1 MDVKHLLSLQYSAIE
16 LRHQAL
22 EDLLSGPEHLHATIG
37 SKLGHIR
44 QVRAEYPDA
53 VVQKDLGA
61 FPDPHMPRPPRRG
74 IEPRAPKGK
83 VQGIGSALTGAV
95 RQLLPVREGAVAQP
109 ETAVPATDAKWWR
122 LSHLDSA
129 LVTSADGTGASW
141 YQRDPEKFRSYLA
154 HSVELHR
161 RLVAQWSDLQ
171 EQYRHAHHSFTSP
184 EAWERTF
191 AENRRDQD

>member
-1 MDVKHLLSLQYSAIE
+1 MQWCRRTSEPSLT
-16 LRHQAL
+16 
-22 EDLLSGPEHLHATIG
+22 PHA
-37 SKLGHIR
+37 S
-44 QVRAEYPDA
+44 
-53 VVQKDLGA
+53 
-61 FPDPHMPRPPRRG
+61 PPRRG
-74 IEPRAPKGK
+74 SSRTP
-83 VQGIGSALTGAV
+83 Q
-95 RQLLPVREGAVAQP
+95 REGAGPQLCTDRGRASASPGPRGAAAQP

-154 HSVELHR
+154 HSLDLHR
-161 RLVAQWSDLQ
+161 RLAAQWSELQ
-171 EQYRHAHHSFTSP
+171 EQYRDAHSSFTAP